1 LKINN
6 KYLKVEA
13 LGMMMMMMG
22 RGAGKKTATAR
33 AVNESQRR
41 TGRLPGRLLV
51 LALVLFHFFFY
62 LRVGFLLLFFFGE
75 AVARLGLCGS
85 ASVFLWL
92 LMAAVR

>member
-62 LRVGFLLLFFFGE
+62 LRVGFLLLFFLVKLWHGSGFAARRLCFFG
-75 AVARLGLCGS
+75 
-85 ASVFLWL
+85 F
-92 LMAAVR
+92 